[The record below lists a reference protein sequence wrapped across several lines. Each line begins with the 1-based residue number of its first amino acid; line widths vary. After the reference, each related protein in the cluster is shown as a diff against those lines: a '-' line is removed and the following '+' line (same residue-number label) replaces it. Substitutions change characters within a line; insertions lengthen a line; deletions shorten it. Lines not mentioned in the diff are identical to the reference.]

1 MQTNEIVGQAKPV
14 VRPPEMRETRA
25 NRPDANASRPV
36 TAKQPEVSVGSK
48 RNPRR
53 YGAGF

>member
-25 NRPDANASRPV
+25 ERPDGGASRAV
-36 TAKQPEVSVGSK
+36 IAKQPAVAVGSK
-48 RNPRR
+48 HNPRR